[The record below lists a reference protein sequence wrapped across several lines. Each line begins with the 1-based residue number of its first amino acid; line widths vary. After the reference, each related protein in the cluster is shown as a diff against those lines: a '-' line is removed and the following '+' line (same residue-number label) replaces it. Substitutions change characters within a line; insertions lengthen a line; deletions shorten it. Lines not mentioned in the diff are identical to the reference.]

1 MYSVCLSATL
11 YYHAKVDKI
20 IRVRKGIFLNLYL
33 INFRV
38 RKDTYSELKVD
49 FVQENSQQI

>member
-1 MYSVCLSATL
+1 M
-11 YYHAKVDKI
+11 DKI
-20 IRVRKGIFLNLYL
+20 IRVRKGIFFNLYL

-49 FVQENSQQI
+49 FVQENSQKI

>member
-1 MYSVCLSATL
+1 M
-11 YYHAKVDKI
+11 DKI

-49 FVQENSQQI
+49 FVQENSQKI